1 MSRTLLWLALVA
13 GLLFIGAQI
22 YEFQNL
28 GFDPQQGGGYPSVF
42 VGFKGVLM
50 VQTAGA
56 LIWLG
61 TQIAQSSAAGDML
74 IRRTTAATFSSFLWF
89 LAGVGLLAYLVLYF
103 V

>member
-1 MSRTLLWLALVA
+1 
-13 GLLFIGAQI
+13 
-22 YEFQNL
+22 
-28 GFDPQQGGGYPSVF
+28 
-42 VGFKGVLM
+42 M